1 MTDASHADEARN
13 SDQASHADQVRQAD
27 QAAGAKRGK
36 GASHVANAASDGPL
50 VSIVIAIT
58 ENEAHPRTV
67 IEGFGRALLA
77 NGYPCEFVVV
87 LDGPH
92 RRFDEELREL
102 SQRWT
107 VHTVA
112 LEGGG
117 LGESIALSAG
127 VAKARGELVVN
138 APPYLQIEPEDVVDV
153 VKALEAGADCV
164 ATWRDRRVDPWLNQ
178 MQSRL
183 FNRVLRV
190 IMDTPFHDLNSG
202 TRGFRRQVL
211 EEVAVY
217 GELYRFLPVL
227 AARQGFRVVEVR
239 VRHREEKG
247 RAGFYG
253 IGVYLRRLLDIAA
266 ITFLTRFTQ
275 RPLRFFGYLGFAA
288 IAIGAPIALWYLY
301 DRLVNGESLADK
313 PAFVIGAI
321 LAAFGVQ
328 LIGFGLIGEIIIFT
342 QAPNLRDYKVDEE
355 ISGDGSGGRA
365 GDFGE
370 PSGIAEGSRESAG
383 DAIVPDIR
391 QDPPPSSSPQPSS
404 PQPGSPQPTESRP
417 QQGRSQQQ
425 LAGTAA
431 EDRGHPPKSVSA
443 GDEPVEEKMG
453 DGLPQVED
461 ELPGMDG
468 FTPRSEEHTLVTVPA
483 DIAVHDGV
491 RIRAI
496 LPGEDARWD
505 SFVRRHPQGTFFH
518 RTGWSRAVQEQFR
531 HEPHH
536 LVAEQGR
543 RWLGVLPLFLT
554 KSPFLGKN
562 LVSVPY
568 SVYGG
573 VLANDEATNNLLV
586 ARARSLGEDLGVGFV
601 EMRHL
606 EQRPGDLPESELYVT
621 YRCDL
626 PDDPAEVMARIP
638 KKRRAEVRAAR
649 EPKGPASKKKRES
662 FGLTVTADGSIEE
675 LFALFAENKRRLGSP
690 SLPISWFQSLQDEF
704 GKAAVIH
711 RAVEPGG
718 RTIAAVMSFTFKDTV
733 YAYYSG
739 SRTDVN
745 HTGVNN
751 FIYCAIME
759 WAVENGYRRFDFGR
773 SRAKSGPARFKENM
787 GFKAEQLHYQYALV
801 GKNSKLPE
809 FHPSNP
815 KLALPRRVWSK
826 MPMMVCNRLGAKL
839 SRYLP

>member
-1 MTDASHADEARN
+1 MSEVMASQRADKVAT
-13 SDQASHADQVRQAD
+13 AP
-27 QAAGAKRGK
+27 AG
-36 GASHVANAASDGPL
+36 GPL
-50 VSIVIAIT
+50 VSVVIAISDA
-58 ENEAHPRTV
+58 EAHPRNV
-67 IEGFGRALLA
+67 IEGFGKALHQA
-77 NGYPCEFVVV
+77 GYTSEFVLV
-87 LDGPH
+87 LDGPVG
-92 RRFDEELREL
+92 RFEDELREL
-102 SQRWT
+102 TQHWT
-107 VHTVA
+107 VHVVA

-127 VAKARGELVVN
+127 VAKAKGDLVVN
-138 APPYLQIEPEDVVDV
+138 APPYLQIEPDDIVDV

-178 MQSRL
+178 LQSRL

-190 IMDTPFHDLNSG
+190 IMKAPFHDLNSG

-253 IGVYLRRLLDIAA
+253 VGVYLRRLLDIVA
-266 ITFLTRFTQ
+266 ISFLTRFTQ

-288 IAIGAPIALWYLY
+288 IVIGAPIALYHLY
-301 DRLVNGESLADK
+301 GRMFFDESLANK
-313 PAFVIGAI
+313 PAFVISSI

-342 QAPNLRDYKVDEE
+342 QAPNLRDYKVEEE
-355 ISGDGSGGRA
+355 IGGESIEEPKPDLEEAPQELAAAPAA
-365 GDFGE
+365 GAE
-370 PSGIAEGSRESAG
+370 PVAEEPVAEDESLAEC
-383 DAIVPDIR
+383 V
-391 QDPPPSSSPQPSS
+391 DPPKIEVVSELPP
-404 PQPGSPQPTESRP
+404 
-417 QQGRSQQQ
+417 
-425 LAGTAA
+425 A
-431 EDRGHPPKSVSA
+431 ED
-443 GDEPVEEKMG
+443 
-453 DGLPQVED
+453 LPI
-461 ELPGMDG
+461 
-468 FTPRSEEHTLVTVPA
+468 R
-483 DIAVHDGV
+483 V
-491 RIRAI
+491 REI

-505 SFVRRHPQGTFFH
+505 SFVARHPQGTFFH
-518 RTGWSRAVQEQFR
+518 RTGWSRAVQEMFR
-531 HEPHH
+531 HQPHH
-536 LVAEQGR
+536 LVVEQGR
-543 RWLGVLPLFLT
+543 KWLGVLPLFLT

-573 VLANDEATNNLLV
+573 ILAADE
-586 ARARSLGEDLGVGFV
+586 RANQALIERAGELGKELGVGFV
-601 EMRHL
+601 ELRHL
-606 EQRPGDLPESELYVT
+606 EERPSENPRSNLYVT
-621 YRCDL
+621 FRCDL
-626 PDDPAEVMARIP
+626 PDDPADVMARIP

-649 EPKGPASKKKRES
+649 EPKAAASKNKRES
-662 FGLTVTADGSIEE
+662 FGITVSDDGSVEE
-675 LFALFAENKRRLGSP
+675 LFRLFAENKRRLGSP
-690 SLPISWFQSLQDEF
+690 SLPQRWFQALRDEF

-711 RAVEPGG
+711 RAIEPSG

-739 SRTDVN
+739 SLNDVN

-751 FIYCAIME
+751 YIYCAIME

-773 SRAKSGPARFKENM
+773 SRVDSGPAKFKVNM
-787 GFKAEQLHYQYALV
+787 GFEAEPLHYEYMLLGQGA
-801 GKNSKLPE
+801 KLPE

-815 KLALPRRVWSK
+815 KLAMPRRIWSK
-826 MPMMVCNRLGAKL
+826 LPMMVCNPLGARL